1 MPNNT
6 TTNILVLDNSNQNNF
21 NPIINNN
28 VANHMANLTEDQI
41 AQRRQIN
48 LNGEEVREIIYTEV
62 GNSLERD
69 LRYYDLSG
77 LDLSY
82 IDNVGQNNRHM
93 INFTGATLA
102 NVNFRGS
109 YLENSTFDNANID
122 NANIENVDFR
132 DSYLQNSTFANVN
145 VRDSD
150 FSNSNLSYVI
160 AGGNTSFTDCNFNG
174 ANVFGCNHQ
183 NWNTINC
190 NIGNI
195 LDLESSG
202 LESSSDEN
210 SSQSSESDNSAIVSD
225 SENESDNDYGN
236 GPRKQV
242 KPNTAGTSNT
252 GTSNLTYRG

>member
-1 MPNNT
+1 MPNNI
-6 TTNILVLDNSNQNNF
+6 TNILVLDNSNQNNF

-28 VANHMANLTEDQI
+28 ATNHMANLTEDQI

-69 LRYYDLSG
+69 LRYYNLSG

-82 IDNVGQNNRHM
+82 INNAEQNNRHM
-93 INFTGATLA
+93 INFTGANLT
-102 NVNFRGS
+102 NVNFGGS
-109 YLENSTFDNANID
+109 YLENSTFD

-145 VRDSD
+145 VRDSN

-160 AGGNTSFTDCNFNG
+160 AGGNTSFTDCNFNE

-183 NWNTINC
+183 NWNMINC
-190 NIGNI
+190 NIENI
-195 LDLESSG
+195 VD

-210 SSQSSESDNSAIVSD
+210 SSQSSESDNSIIASN
-225 SENESDNDYGN
+225 SENDSDNDYGN
-236 GPRKQV
+236 GPRKQLQL
-242 KPNTAGTSNT
+242 NTAGTSNT